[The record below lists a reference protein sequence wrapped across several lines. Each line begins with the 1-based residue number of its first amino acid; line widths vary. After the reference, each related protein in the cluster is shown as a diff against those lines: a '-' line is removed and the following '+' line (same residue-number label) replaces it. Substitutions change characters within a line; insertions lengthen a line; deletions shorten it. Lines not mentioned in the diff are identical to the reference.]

1 MNRLTFL
8 SRLGFICLAMTF
20 LFFGIRVAAQS
31 SQFSDE
37 NLLSLKFQLIWG
49 TNMDLT
55 GKKVKFKEV
64 DDEVKRRLGEFLK
77 WNAYYEISCQRIQLK
92 DSNEQTVKMSKK
104 CEIKVNRIGPNVIEA
119 ILFGEGKLLL
129 KKKAKIT
136 KNKPHSLAGKNE
148 ANADFWC
155 VFISLDDTSSETD
168 SSKK

>member
-55 GKKVKFKEV
+55 GKKVKF
-64 DDEVKRRLGEFLK
+64 
-77 WNAYYEISCQRIQLK
+77 YYEISCQRIQLK

-104 CEIKVNRIGPNVIEA
+104 CEIKVKRIGPNVIEA
-119 ILFGEGKLLL
+119 KLFGEGKLLL